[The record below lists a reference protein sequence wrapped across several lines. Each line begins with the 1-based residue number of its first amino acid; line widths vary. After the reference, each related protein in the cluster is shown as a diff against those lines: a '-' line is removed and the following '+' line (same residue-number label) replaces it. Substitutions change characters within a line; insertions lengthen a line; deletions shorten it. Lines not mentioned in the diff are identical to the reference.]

1 MNFVRFMPELHGLR
15 GIAAISVLLFH
26 WVTIFPGFGQSLT
39 PYHVPGHPWLNPS
52 LPFAMGWQGVTLF
65 FVLSGYLLTSHLQ
78 NKPLTWQLVRM
89 FYLRRVFRIYPAV
102 WLQLAVLLMLGGLF
116 PQVFVSMP
124 WDQTLLN
131 AMLWVNL
138 PPVYAP
144 MLNDV
149 WWTLP
154 VELLFYASLPLLLVL
169 RKHIGLGL
177 VATLMLLI
185 TFGWRGWVMNHYA
198 GQNLSAHQYVLDA
211 LPGVLTSFGAG
222 FMAAALQQRVQ
233 SKNGILLL
241 GVSALVFLLL
251 QTWLVSD
258 IETYWQ
264 GGLLLMVWNT
274 LLSLSMSGIVLAVC
288 HGGLDKTKKVLSARP
303 MVLLGEWSFGI
314 YLWHYPVMMGLKALW
329 PRSVDQPIES
339 LLALGVSAAIALAL
353 AALSF
358 HAVEKRMMNMAA
370 GLAR

>member
-1 MNFVRFMPELHGLR
+1 MKNVGFMPELHGLR

-26 WVTIFPGFGQSLT
+26 WVTIFPGFGQSLI

-65 FVLSGYLLTSHLQ
+65 FVLSGYLLTSHLH
-78 NKPLTWQLVRM
+78 NKPLTWQVVRL
-89 FYLRRVFRIYPAV
+89 FYLRRVLRIYPAV
-102 WLQLAVLLMLGGLF
+102 WMQLAVLLMLGWWF
-116 PQVFVSMP
+116 PLVFVSQP
-124 WDQTLLN
+124 WDRTLLN
-131 AMLWVNL
+131 AMLWINL

-169 RKHIGLGL
+169 RKNIGLGL
-177 VATLMLLI
+177 VAALMLFI
-185 TFGWRGWVMNHYA
+185 TFGWRAWVMSVYA

-211 LPGVLTSFGAG
+211 LPGVLTSFGSG
-222 FMAAALQQRVQ
+222 FMAATLQQRVQ
-233 SKNGILLL
+233 SKNGFLLL
-241 GVSALVFLLL
+241 AVSVFVFLLL
-251 QTWLVSD
+251 QTWLVSG

-274 LLSLSMSGIVLAVC
+274 LLSLSMSGIVLAIC
-288 HGGLDKTKKVLSARP
+288 HGGLDTTQKLLSARP

-329 PRSVDQPIES
+329 PRSVDQHVES
-339 LLALGVSAAIALAL
+339 LLALGVSVAIALAL

-358 HAVEKRMMNMAA
+358 HVVEKRMMDMATDWV
-370 GLAR
+370 R